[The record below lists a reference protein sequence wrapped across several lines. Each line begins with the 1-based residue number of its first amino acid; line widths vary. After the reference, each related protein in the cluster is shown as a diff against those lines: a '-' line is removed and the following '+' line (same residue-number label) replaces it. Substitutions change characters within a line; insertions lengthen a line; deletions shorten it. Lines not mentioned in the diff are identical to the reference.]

1 MDFLGGSQQWLH
13 AGWLRA
19 PSGASPG
26 LPGCGDPQYHQR
38 GRAASTRSVQGWG
51 CALLLPQPLP
61 VEEIFFFPLF
71 PCSVAALMLVLP
83 GEEKMK
89 RGVSRA
95 RSDPAGTESRGT
107 AGLFEPG
114 SDARIE
120 GRNSSS
126 GRVGELEGLVQGG
139 FVPRGVNAAPSAP
152 VSRGVMRASRLG
164 SESSGEESVDIFKRG
179 LEELK
184 TVRKKR

>member
-1 MDFLGGSQQWLH
+1 
-13 AGWLRA
+13 
-19 PSGASPG
+19 
-26 LPGCGDPQYHQR
+26 
-38 GRAASTRSVQGWG
+38 
-51 CALLLPQPLP
+51 
-61 VEEIFFFPLF
+61 
-71 PCSVAALMLVLP
+71 
-83 GEEKMK
+83 MK
-89 RGVSRA
+89 RDLSRA

-107 AGLFEPG
+107 AGLFELG

-139 FVPRGVNAAPSAP
+139 FVPRGVNAALSAP